1 MHDES
6 ARREWKRGDR
16 YLDTSARL
24 FEIANRIASFDERPN
39 LRSPSPGGIHKER
52 VTPQPDFLVPPVPRS
67 FAQKRGAG
75 SFVVR
80 HCLSRRIWPC
90 HYTVGIQQPKPRTIA
105 MSAGR
110 TRSAM
115 RQRLT
120 HSRAAVSVRAD
131 QDQLAQTSASA
142 RLEDFRGAVG
152 RAVVDQHH

>member
-39 LRSPSPGGIHKER
+39 LRSPSPGGIHKGG

-67 FAQKRGAG
+67 FSQDRGAG
-75 SFVVR
+75 SFGPR

-90 HYTVGIQQPKPRTIA
+90 HHTVGIQQTTPWTTAI
-105 MSAGR
+105 
-110 TRSAM
+110 
-115 RQRLT
+115 
-120 HSRAAVSVRAD
+120 
-131 QDQLAQTSASA
+131 
-142 RLEDFRGAVG
+142 
-152 RAVVDQHH
+152 